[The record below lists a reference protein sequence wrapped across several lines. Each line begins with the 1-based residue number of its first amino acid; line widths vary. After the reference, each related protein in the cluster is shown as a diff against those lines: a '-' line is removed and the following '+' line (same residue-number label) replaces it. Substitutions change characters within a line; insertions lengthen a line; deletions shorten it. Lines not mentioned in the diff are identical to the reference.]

1 MKYVPTIGLEM
12 HCELKSNSKVFSPAK
27 NSYDVTPNANV
38 CAIDMAFPGILP
50 VVNKECVRKAIMM
63 AIALNCKVPE
73 YMEFDRKNY
82 YYPDLPKGYQIT
94 QFYNPVG
101 VDGYVDIEVNGE
113 QRRILIHDIHLEEDT
128 AELTHLYNTTTLN
141 YNRAGVPL
149 LELVTEPSLH
159 STDEVLAYIDKV
171 VGMYRYSDISDVD
184 TTKGELRCDVNVS
197 IAPEGSNELGTKV
210 EVKGVNSIPN
220 IIKTIEYEI
229 DRQTKLMEAGKADEI
244 VQETRRF
251 DETTMT
257 TVHMRSKA
265 DAIDYKYFPEPNIP
279 PYKITEEWKKEIKES
294 IPKFK
299 EERRIDYINNYNL
312 EAKDADIILK
322 DKKHAEYFEECIKAG
337 IDPKTAANW
346 LIVNILGY
354 LNKEFISIDDFK
366 LTPDDLKY
374 LTDQISLGKIS
385 SKQAKEIFTK
395 ALEENKDIKEL
406 ISSEGSQVSDSS
418 ELEAI
423 IDNILENNKS
433 QIEAYHN
440 GKTNLFDYFVGQ
452 VMKETRGKA
461 NPVMTKEI
469 LNKKLNG

>member
-1 MKYVPTIGLEM
+1 MKFIPTIGLEM
-12 HCELKSNSKVFSPAK
+12 HCELKSNSKVFSPSK
-27 NSYDVTPNANV
+27 NSYDVTPNINV

-50 VVNKECVRKAIMM
+50 EVNKECVKKSIMM
-63 AIALNCKVPE
+63 ALALNCQVPE

-101 VDGYVDIEVNGE
+101 VNGKVTINVNDE
-113 QRRILIHDIHLEEDT
+113 KKEILIHDIHLEEDT

-141 YNRAGVPL
+141 YNRCGVPL
-149 LELVTEPSLH
+149 LELVTEPCLH
-159 STDEVLAYIDKV
+159 STDEVLAFIDKIISI
-171 VGMYRYSDISDVD
+171 YRYCNISNVD

-197 IAPEGSNELGTKV
+197 ISPEGSNVLGTKV
-210 EVKGVNSIPN
+210 EVKGVNSVPN

-229 DRQTKLMEAGKADEI
+229 ERQSKLYESGRYEE
-244 VQETRRF
+244 VEQETRRF
-251 DETTMT
+251 DEGLQE

-279 PYKITEEWKKEIKES
+279 AYRITDEWKEEIKAS
-294 IPKFK
+294 IPKLKDERKETYVNEYGIDFK
-299 EERRIDYINNYNL
+299 E
-312 EAKDADIILK
+312 ADIILK
-322 DKKHAEYFEECIKAG
+322 DKKHAEYYEECINIG
-337 IDPKTAANW
+337 INPKSAANW
-346 LIVNILGY
+346 FIVNILGY
-354 LNKEFISIDDFK
+354 LNKTFISIDDFT
-366 LTPDDLKY
+366 LTPNDLKI
-374 LTDQISLGKIS
+374 LIDAIDEGKIS
-385 SKQAKEIFTK
+385 SKQAKELFNK
-395 ALEENKDIKEL
+395 SLEENKDIKEL
-406 ISSEGSQVSDSS
+406 ISSSDTQVSDES

-423 IDNILENNKS
+423 IDNILANNSS

>member
-1 MKYVPTIGLEM
+1 MKYIPTIGLEM

-63 AIALNCKVPE
+63 AMALNCKVPE

-101 VDGYVDIEVNGE
+101 VDGYVDIVVNGE
-113 QRRILIHDIHLEEDT
+113 KKRILIHDIHLEEDT

-141 YNRAGVPL
+141 YNRCGVPL

-171 VGMYRYSDISDVD
+171 VGMYRYADISNVD

-197 IAPEGSNELGTKV
+197 IAPEGSKELGTKV

-229 DRQTKLMEAGKADEI
+229 ARQTKLIEAGKKDEI

-251 DETTMT
+251 DETSMQ

-279 PYKITEEWKKEIKES
+279 AYKITEEWKKEIKAA

-299 EERRIDYINNYNL
+299 DERKEEYINIYNL

-322 DKKHAEYFEECIKAG
+322 DKKHALYFEECVRIG

-346 LIVNILGY
+346 FIVNILGY

-366 LTPDDLKY
+366 LYPGDLKY
-374 LTDQISLGKIS
+374 LIDQISSGKIS
-385 SKQAKEIFTK
+385 SKQAKEIFNKT
-395 ALEENKDIKEL
+395 LEDNKNLKDL
-406 ISSEGSQVSDSS
+406 VNQEGAQVSDSG
-418 ELEAI
+418 ELETI
-423 IDNILENNKS
+423 IDNILANNS
-433 QIEAYHN
+433 AQIEAYHN
-440 GKTNLFDYFVGQ
+440 GRTNLFDFFVGQ
-452 VMKETRGKA
+452 VMKETKGKA
-461 NPVMTKEI
+461 NPVITKEI

>member
-1 MKYVPTIGLEM
+1 MKFIPTIGLEM
-12 HCELKSNSKVFSPAK
+12 HCELKSNSKVFSPSK
-27 NSYDVTPNANV
+27 NSYDVTPNINV

-50 VVNKECVRKAIMM
+50 EVNKECVRKSIMM
-63 AIALNCKVPE
+63 ALALNCQVPE

-101 VDGYVDIEVNGE
+101 VNGKVTININDE
-113 QRRILIHDIHLEEDT
+113 KKEILIHDIHLEEDT

-141 YNRAGVPL
+141 YNRCGVPL
-149 LELVTEPSLH
+149 LELVTEPCLH
-159 STDEVLAYIDKV
+159 STDEVLAFIDKIISI
-171 VGMYRYSDISDVD
+171 YRYCDISNVD

-197 IAPEGSNELGTKV
+197 ISPEGSNELGTKV
-210 EVKGVNSIPN
+210 EVKGVNSVPN

-229 DRQTKLMEAGKADEI
+229 DRQSKLYEAGRYEE
-244 VQETRRF
+244 VEQETRRF
-251 DETTMT
+251 DEGLQE

-279 PYKITEEWKKEIKES
+279 AYRITDEWKEEIKAS
-294 IPKFK
+294 IPKLKDERK
-299 EERRIDYINNYNL
+299 ETYVNEYGIDSK
-312 EAKDADIILK
+312 EADIILK
-322 DKKHAEYFEECIKAG
+322 DKKHAEYYEECIN
-337 IDPKTAANW
+337 IRINPKSAANW
-346 LIVNILGY
+346 FIVNILGY
-354 LNKEFISIDDFK
+354 LNKTFISIDDFT
-366 LTPDDLKY
+366 LTPNDLKV
-374 LTDQISLGKIS
+374 LIDAIDEGKIS
-385 SKQAKEIFTK
+385 SKQAKELFNK
-395 ALEENKDIKEL
+395 SLEENKDIKEL
-406 ISSEGSQVSDSS
+406 ISSSDTQVSDES

-423 IDNILENNKS
+423 IDNILANNSS